1 MNNHEMNKCAEEIAV
16 VLDKYLSGVLDKH
29 PVQDLE
35 VINNCIKHYVNQI
48 KEREED
54 DNATT

>member
-1 MNNHEMNKCAEEIAV
+1 MNKCAEEIAV